1 MFHDAV
7 VRQHHNPPSLFTTLR
22 FIAEVGFKLPYSL
35 SATLLSTP
43 NRVDR
48 SPTSYVD
55 RYNMI
60 TRAEVYPL
68 KYLISTSILTSMD
81 VVDAK
86 QAPITTM
93 EIDEPVSV
101 EDRKCHLP
109 LSSLL
114 LKGRL

>member
-1 MFHDAV
+1 
-7 VRQHHNPPSLFTTLR
+7 
-22 FIAEVGFKLPYSL
+22 
-35 SATLLSTP
+35 
-43 NRVDR
+43 
-48 SPTSYVD
+48 
-55 RYNMI
+55 MI

-101 EDRKCHLP
+101 EDRKCYLP